1 MIQHTQLNKIAFTE
15 AVKNTQPYLKEKAG
29 GIRNII
35 TSKNSIEKMYDYY
48 SQAHRHELGIGY
60 LKQNPNC
67 YSRDVKIIEEILSL

>member
-15 AVKNTQPYLKEKAG
+15 AVKNTQPYLKEKAV

-48 SQAHRHELGIGY
+48 SQAHRHEL
-60 LKQNPNC
+60 
-67 YSRDVKIIEEILSL
+67 